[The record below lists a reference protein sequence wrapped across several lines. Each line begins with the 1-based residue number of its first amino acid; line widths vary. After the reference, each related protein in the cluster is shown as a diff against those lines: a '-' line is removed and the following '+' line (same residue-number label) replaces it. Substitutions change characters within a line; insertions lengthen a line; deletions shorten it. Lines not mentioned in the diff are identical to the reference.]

1 MDGVTAMVVGPG
13 NLGAMLAEAL
23 ALEPAVGR
31 LVVAGRRPERCE
43 AVAGQARLIAAI
55 HGRRPEV
62 AVASPDWSGDGID
75 LAVLAPTLQSWWVL
89 NELPEPARAP
99 LRRLG
104 LGAWLPFPL
113 APLIEVMEQL
123 GRDPFSVI
131 VSFPDITGPVLRG
144 MGHDVGC
151 GLGNVSEVAAKFPR
165 PVRLA
170 AHHSLGPHAFGS
182 YGSSGGELP
191 PYLVDMPKEEADAI
205 IRTPWRL
212 HTDRDMN
219 RVTAAA
225 AARLFT
231 ALLGDVPSP
240 DHVPTPAGLPGGY
253 PVLAA
258 GMRVELDLRWPLEDA
273 IAVNEAGARFDGV
286 ERIDADGTVTLTDQ
300 TADTL
305 KRVLG
310 YDVPV
315 LRPSEAAG
323 AAAEL
328 KQSFERHA
336 AAP

>member
-1 MDGVTAMVVGPG
+1 MVVGPG

-23 ALEPAVGR
+23 ALESAVGR
-31 LVVAGRRPERCE
+31 LVVAGRRRERCE
-43 AVAGQARLIAAI
+43 AVAGQARLIASI

-62 AVASPDWSGDGID
+62 VVAAPDWSGAGVD

-89 NELPEPARAP
+89 NELPEAARTP
-99 LRRLG
+99 LRGLG
-104 LGAWLPFPL
+104 LAAWLPFPL

-123 GRDPFSVI
+123 GPDPFSVI
-131 VSFPDITGPVLRG
+131 VSFPDLTGPVLKG
-144 MGHDVGC
+144 MGYDVGC

-165 PVRLA
+165 PVRLV
-170 AHHSLGPHAFGS
+170 AHHALGPHAFRS
-182 YGSSGGELP
+182 YGVFGGELP
-191 PYLVDMPKEEADAI
+191 PYLVDMPKHEADAV
-205 IRTPWRL
+205 IRAPWPL

-231 ALLGDVPSP
+231 ALLGDDLTP

-253 PVLAA
+253 PVLAG
-258 GMRVELDLRWPLEDA
+258 GMRVELDLRWPVEEA
-273 IAVNEAGARFDGV
+273 IAVNEAGGRFDGV
-286 ERIDADGTVTLTDQ
+286 ARIDEDGTVTLTGE
-300 TADTL
+300 TAETL
-305 KRVLG
+305 QAVLG

-328 KQSFERHA
+328 KRCFERHA

>member
-31 LVVAGRRPERCE
+31 LVVAGRRRERCE
-43 AVAGQARLIAAI
+43 AVAGQARLIASI

-62 AVASPDWSGDGID
+62 VASAPDWTGDGVD

-89 NELPEPARAP
+89 ND
-99 LRRLG
+99 
-104 LGAWLPFPL
+104 
-113 APLIEVMEQL
+113 VMEQL

-131 VSFPDITGPVLRG
+131 VSFPDLTGPVLRG
-144 MGHDVGC
+144 MGHNIGC

-165 PVRLA
+165 PVRLV

-182 YGSSGGELP
+182 YGSFGGELP
-191 PYLVDMPKEEADAI
+191 PYLVDIPKDEADAV
-205 IRTPWRL
+205 IRAPWPL

-225 AARLFT
+225 AARLFA
-231 ALLGDVPSP
+231 ALLGDELAP
-240 DHVPTPAGLPGGY
+240 DHVPAPAGLPGGY
-253 PVLAA
+253 PVLAG
-258 GMRVELDLRWPLEDA
+258 GMRVELDLRWPVEEA
-273 IAVNEAGARFDGV
+273 IAVNEAGGRFDGV
-286 ERIDADGTVTLTDQ
+286 ERIDADGTVTLTAE

-305 KRVLG
+305 RRVLG

-328 KQSFERHA
+328 KRCFERHA

>member
-31 LVVAGRRPERCE
+31 LVVAGRRRERCE
-43 AVAGQARLIAAI
+43 AVAGQARLIASI

-62 AVASPDWSGDGID
+62 VALAADWSGDGVD
-75 LAVLAPTLQSWWVL
+75 LAV
-89 NELPEPARAP
+89 
-99 LRRLG
+99 
-104 LGAWLPFPL
+104 
-113 APLIEVMEQL
+113 
-123 GRDPFSVI
+123 
-131 VSFPDITGPVLRG
+131 PVLRG
-144 MGHDVGC
+144 MGHDIGC

-165 PVRLA
+165 PVRLV

-182 YGSSGGELP
+182 YGSFGGELP
-191 PYLVDMPKEEADAI
+191 PYLVDVPKDEADAV
-205 IRTPWRL
+205 IRAPWPL

-231 ALLGDVPSP
+231 ALLGDEMAP
-240 DHVPTPAGLPGGY
+240 DHVPAPGGLPGGY
-253 PVLAA
+253 PVLAG
-258 GMRVELDLRWPLEDA
+258 GMRVELDLRWPVEEA
-273 IAVNEAGARFDGV
+273 IAVNEAGGRFDGV
-286 ERIDADGTVTLTDQ
+286 ERIDGDGTVTLTAE

-305 KRVLG
+305 RRVLG

-328 KQSFERHA
+328 KRCFERHA

>member
-13 NLGAMLAEAL
+13 NLGALLAEAL

-31 LVVAGRRPERCE
+31 LVVAGRRRERCE
-43 AVAGQARLIAAI
+43 AVAGQARLIASI
-55 HGRRPEV
+55 QGRRPEIV
-62 AVASPDWSGDGID
+62 AAAPDWSGDGVD

-89 NELPEPARAP
+89 NELPEAARAP
-99 LRRLG
+99 LRELG

-113 APLIEVMEQL
+113 APLIEVMERL
-123 GRDPFSVI
+123 GGDPFSMI

-144 MGHDVGC
+144 MGYEVGC

-170 AHHSLGPHAFGS
+170 AHHALGPHAFRS
-182 YGSSGGELP
+182 YGAFSGDLP
-191 PYLVDMPKEEADAI
+191 PYLVDMPKDEADAV
-205 IRTPWRL
+205 IRTPWPL
-212 HTDRDMN
+212 HTDREMN

-225 AARLFT
+225 AARLFS
-231 ALLGDVPSP
+231 ALLGDEMAP
-240 DHVPTPAGLPGGY
+240 DHVPAPAGLPGGY
-253 PVLAA
+253 PVRAG
-258 GMRVELDLRWPLEDA
+258 GMRVELDLRWPVEEA

-286 ERIDADGTVTLTDQ
+286 DRIDDDGTVTF
-300 TADTL
+300 TAETAETL
-305 KRVLG
+305 RAVLG

-328 KQSFERHA
+328 KLCFERHA

>member
-31 LVVAGRRPERCE
+31 LVVAGRRRERCE
-43 AVAGQARLIAAI
+43 AVAGQARLIASI

-62 AVASPDWSGDGID
+62 VASAPDWTGDGVD

-89 NELPEPARAP
+89 NEL
-99 LRRLG
+99 
-104 LGAWLPFPL
+104 
-113 APLIEVMEQL
+113 MEQL

-131 VSFPDITGPVLRG
+131 VSFPDLTGPVLRG
-144 MGHDVGC
+144 MGHNIGC

-165 PVRLA
+165 PVRLV

-182 YGSSGGELP
+182 YGSFGGELP
-191 PYLVDMPKEEADAI
+191 PYLVDIPKDEADAV
-205 IRTPWRL
+205 IRAPWPL

-225 AARLFT
+225 AARLFA
-231 ALLGDVPSP
+231 ALLGDELAP
-240 DHVPTPAGLPGGY
+240 DHVPAPAGLPGGY
-253 PVLAA
+253 PVLAG
-258 GMRVELDLRWPLEDA
+258 GMRVELDLRWPVEEA
-273 IAVNEAGARFDGV
+273 IAVNEAGGRFDGV
-286 ERIDADGTVTLTDQ
+286 ERIDGDGTVTLTAE

-305 KRVLG
+305 RRVLG

-328 KQSFERHA
+328 KRCFERHA

>member
-1 MDGVTAMVVGPG
+1 MD
-13 NLGAMLAEAL
+13 
-23 ALEPAVGR
+23 
-31 LVVAGRRPERCE
+31 
-43 AVAGQARLIAAI
+43 
-55 HGRRPEV
+55 
-62 AVASPDWSGDGID
+62 
-75 LAVLAPTLQSWWVL
+75 
-89 NELPEPARAP
+89 
-99 LRRLG
+99 
-104 LGAWLPFPL
+104 
-113 APLIEVMEQL
+113 QL
-123 GRDPFSVI
+123 GPDPFSVI

-144 MGHDVGC
+144 MGHEIGC

-182 YGSSGGELP
+182 YGSHGGELP
-191 PYLVDMPKEEADAI
+191 PYLVDMPKDEADAV
-205 IRTPWRL
+205 IRSPWRL
-212 HTDRDMN
+212 HADRDMN

-231 ALLGDVPSP
+231 ALLGDDPAP
-240 DHVPTPAGLPGGY
+240 EHVPTPAGLPGGY

-258 GMRVELDLRWPLEDA
+258 GMRVELDLRWPLEEA

-286 ERIDADGTVTLTDQ
+286 ERIDADGTVTLTAE

-305 KRVLG
+305 RRVLG

-315 LRPSEAAG
+315 LRPAEAAG

>member
-62 AVASPDWSGDGID
+62 VAAAPDWSGDGVD

-89 NELPEPARAP
+89 NELPEAARAP
-99 LRRLG
+99 LRGLG

-113 APLIEVMEQL
+113 APLIDVMEQL
-123 GRDPFSVI
+123 GGDPFSVI

-144 MGHDVGC
+144 MGYDVGC

-165 PVRLA
+165 PVRLV
-170 AHHSLGPHAFGS
+170 AHHALGPYAFRS
-182 YGSSGGELP
+182 YGAFGGELP
-191 PYLVDMPKEEADAI
+191 PYLVDMPKDEADAV
-205 IRTPWRL
+205 IRMPWRL
-212 HTDRDMN
+212 LTDRDMN

-231 ALLGDVPSP
+231 ALLGDGMTL

-253 PVLAA
+253 PVLAG
-258 GMRVELDLRWPLEDA
+258 GMRVELDLRWPVEEA
-273 IAVNEAGARFDGV
+273 IAVNDAGGRFDGV
-286 ERIDADGTVTLTDQ
+286 ERIDADGTVTLTAE
-300 TADTL
+300 TAETL
-305 KRVLG
+305 RAVLG

-315 LRPSEAAG
+315 LRPSDAAG

-328 KQSFERHA
+328 KRCFERHA

>member
-23 ALEPAVGR
+23 AVEPAVGR
-31 LVVAGRRPERCE
+31 LVVAGRRRERCE
-43 AVAGQARLIAAI
+43 AVAGQARLVAAI
-55 HGRRPEV
+55 RGRRPEV
-62 AVASPDWSGDGID
+62 VAAAPDWSGDGID

-99 LRRLG
+99 IRALG
-104 LGAWLPFPL
+104 LAAWLPFPL
-113 APLIEVMEQL
+113 APLIEVMDQL
-123 GRDPFSVI
+123 GADPFSII
-131 VSFPDITGPVLRG
+131 VSFPDLTGPVLKG
-144 MGHDVGC
+144 MGHDIGC

-165 PVRLA
+165 PVRLV
-170 AHHSLGPHAFGS
+170 AHHALGPHAFGT
-182 YGSSGGELP
+182 YGSFGGELP
-191 PYLVDMPKEEADAI
+191 PYLVDMAKDDADAI
-205 IRTPWRL
+205 IRTPWPL
-212 HTDRDMN
+212 LADRDMN

-231 ALLGDVPSP
+231 ALLGDRMTP

-253 PVLAA
+253 PVLAG
-258 GMRVELDLRWPLEDA
+258 GMRVELDLRWPVEEA
-273 IAVNEAGARFDGV
+273 VAVNEAGGRFDGV
-286 ERIDADGTVTLTDQ
+286 ERIDPDGTVTLTAE
-300 TADTL
+300 TAEAL
-305 KRVLG
+305 RSVLE

-328 KQSFERHA
+328 KRCFERHA

>member
-13 NLGAMLAEAL
+13 NLGALLAEAL

-31 LVVAGRRPERCE
+31 LVVAGRRRERCE
-43 AVAGQARLIAAI
+43 AVAGQARLIASI
-55 HGRRPEV
+55 HGRRPEIV
-62 AVASPDWSGDGID
+62 ATAPDWSGDGVD

-89 NELPEPARAP
+89 NELPEAARAP
-99 LRRLG
+99 LRELG

-113 APLIEVMEQL
+113 APLIDVMERL
-123 GRDPFSVI
+123 GGDPFSMI

-144 MGHDVGC
+144 MGYEVGC

-170 AHHSLGPHAFGS
+170 AHHALGPHAFRS
-182 YGSSGGELP
+182 YGAFSGDLP
-191 PYLVDMPKEEADAI
+191 PYLVDMPKDEADAV
-205 IRTPWRL
+205 IRTPWPL
-212 HTDRDMN
+212 HTDREMN

-225 AARLFT
+225 AARLFS
-231 ALLGDVPSP
+231 ALLGDEMAP
-240 DHVPTPAGLPGGY
+240 DHVPAPAGLPGGY
-253 PVLAA
+253 PVRAG
-258 GMRVELDLRWPLEDA
+258 GMRVELDLRWPVEEA

-286 ERIDADGTVTLTDQ
+286 ERIDDDGTVTF
-300 TADTL
+300 TAETAETL
-305 KRVLG
+305 RAVLG

-328 KQSFERHA
+328 KRCFERHA